1 MYDPGTMFTGIVRHV
16 GQVRSATPTAAG
28 ARLTIDLGPLAEGL
42 ALGDS
47 VAVDGACLTATAI
60 DGASVSFDAVRE
72 TLAKTTLGTLKPGSR
87 VNLERALGVGATLD
101 GHIVQG
107 HVDGVATV
115 KTVTPEVWTFSAPR
129 ELAEQIVPKGSVA
142 VTGVSL
148 TVVDAGTDSFS
159 VALIPTTLAET
170 TLGELRVGQAV
181 NIETDVIGKYVM
193 RYLQNLGGARP
204 GGLTLDA
211 LRQAGF

>member
-1 MYDPGTMFTGIVRHV
+1 M
-16 GQVRSATPTAAG
+16 APTAAG
-28 ARLTIDLGPLAEGL
+28 ARLTIDLGPLADET
-42 ALGDS
+42 APGDS
-47 VAVDGACLTATAI
+47 VAVDGACLTATSL
-60 DGASVSFDAVRE
+60 DGADVSFDVVRE
-72 TLAKTTLGTLKPGSR
+72 TLTRTTLGSRKAGSR

-115 KTVTPEVWTFSAPR
+115 KAITPDAWTFAARR
-129 ELAEQIVPKGSVA
+129 ELAEQLVPKGSVA
-142 VTGVSL
+142 VAGVSL
-148 TVVDAGTDSFS
+148 TVVDAGADSFS

-193 RYLQNLGGARP
+193 RYLRNLGGARP

>member
-1 MYDPGTMFTGIVRHV
+1 MFTGIVRHV
-16 GQVRSATPTAAG
+16 GQVRSTAPTATG
-28 ARLTIDLGPLAEGL
+28 ARLTIDLGPLADGL

-47 VAVDGACLTATAI
+47 VAVDGACLTATSL
-60 DGASVSFDAVRE
+60 DGANVSFDAVAE
-72 TLAKTTLGTLKPGSR
+72 TLAKTTLGSLKAGSR
-87 VNLERALGVGATLD
+87 VNLERAMGVGATLD

-107 HVDGVATV
+107 HVDGVARV
-115 KTVTPEVWTFSAPR
+115 KAVTSAVWTFSAPR